1 MLLRPSLSLKLS
13 KPPPSP
19 ISRLMPMEVRWKGNR
34 CKTLF
39 YAPVLPTLV
48 ASWVGVRSF
57 TMESALNHADEKARS
72 LRQQERAFLGCSRGR
87 ACRYRCRGDAQE
99 LRDTSPERKCEIGEP
114 FIDLLR
120 SPCLAMPS
128 RALPRLAEPSLPCPA
143 VPRRAVPRLA
153 CRAGARPSS
162 PSPASPAMRWIA
174 RSWLAP
180 SCLAC
185 DVLDGFDDREN
196 FLQRG
201 VFRPKGFSV
210 APSVGE

>member
-1 MLLRPSLSLKLS
+1 MESARPRNRLILLRPSLSLKLS

-19 ISRLMPMEVRWKGNR
+19 IGRLMPMEVRWKGNR

-87 ACRYRCRGDAQE
+87 ACRYRCRGDAQK
-99 LRDTSPERKCEIGEP
+99 LRETGPERKWEIGEP

-120 SPCLAMPS
+120 SPC
-128 RALPRLAEPSLPCPA
+128 RAPPGPAVSCPALPCLPRLAK
-143 VPRRAVPRLA
+143 PRRAVPSHA
-153 CRAGARPSS
+153 CRA
-162 PSPASPAMRWIA
+162 
-174 RSWLAP
+174 
-180 SCLAC
+180 
-185 DVLDGFDDREN
+185 
-196 FLQRG
+196 
-201 VFRPKGFSV
+201 
-210 APSVGE
+210 